1 MVSTAFAAYPS
12 AFVYNNPDDREEID
26 HLLWG
31 DYLRLLGPEQ
41 GEWAEVRVRGK
52 NGWMR
57 KEDTQEQRLLE
68 VNFVDIGQGDGC
80 FIVTPDDKF
89 ILIDAGEEDNMFRFL
104 RWRFNMRNNPDRPV
118 HVQYAVISHPDSD
131 HYYGFRKLFDDVL
144 FRFGTVFHNGIVER
158 TGDHSLGPKQKVGK
172 NTYLTDVIGDRVSLK
187 AIIDDPD
194 RVGRKWYPTL
204 LKTAA
209 EGGRVDDIRMLCA
222 KDGFLP
228 GYKDGELVIRVLAPV
243 PEESPEGGRM
253 LRWFNDE
260 SKTKNGHSVV
270 LKLEYGGVKIL
281 LGGDLNTPAEEHL
294 LHHYTGLDPRPTTPQ
309 DEQALVDKAR
319 EFFEADVAKACHHG
333 STDFTD
339 LFLQAVNP
347 TATIVSSG
355 DNEPHAHPRPDALGA
370 FGKSGRGSRPL
381 IFSTELA
388 RSVTQ
393 TTTPTLE
400 IRDHIT
406 RLSVLRDKEEDED
419 KRAALEDMIERQQD
433 ERLERIVTVYGM
445 INLRT
450 DGERVVLAQKLEQR
464 GSGGREWDIHLL
476 EPNAD
481 GHLQY
486 VPEHGRAS

>member
-1 MVSTAFAAYPS
+1 MSTAYAAFPS
-12 AFVYNNPDDREEID
+12 AFLYNNPGDSKEKID

-31 DYLRLLGPEQ
+31 DFVSFLGPEQ

-57 KEDTQEQRLLE
+57 KEDTQKQRLLE

-89 ILIDAGEEDNMFRFL
+89 ILVDAGQEDNMFRFL
-104 RWRFNMRNNPDRPV
+104 RWRFNMRNNPDRTVPV
-118 HVQYAVISHPDSD
+118 QHAVISHPDSD
-131 HYYGFRKLFDDVL
+131 HYHGFEELFDDAL

-158 TGDHSLGPKQKVGK
+158 VGDESLGPKRKVGE
-172 NTYLTDVIGDRVSLK
+172 NCYLADVVEDRVSLG
-187 AIIDDPD
+187 AIIDDPVK
-194 RVGRKWYPTL
+194 VGRKWYPNL

-222 KDGFLP
+222 KDEFLP
-228 GYKDGELVIRVLAPV
+228 GYEKDKELVIRVLAPV
-243 PEESPEGGRM
+243 PDASPEGGRL

-260 SKTKNGHSVV
+260 GKTKNGHSVV

-294 LHHYTGLDPRPTTPQ
+294 LHQYTDRDPRPTTPQ
-309 DEQALVDKAR
+309 DEQALIDEARKA
-319 EFFEADVAKACHHG
+319 FEADVAKACHHG
-333 STDFTD
+333 SADFTD
-339 LFLQAVNP
+339 LFLRAVNP

-355 DNEPHAHPRPDALGA
+355 DNESYAHPRPDALGA

-393 TTTPTLE
+393 TTTPSLE
-400 IRDHIT
+400 IRDEIT
-406 RLSVLRDKEEDED
+406 RLSVLRDEEDDEAER
-419 KRAALEDMIERQQD
+419 KNLEAQIEKLEDENRERV
-433 ERLERIVTVYGM
+433 VTVYGM

-450 DGERVVLAQKLEQR
+450 DGERLVVAQKLEKA
-464 GSGGREWDIHLL
+464 GPGGTEWDIHPL
-476 EPNAD
+476 EPDAD

-486 VPEHGRAS
+486 APED